1 MAGSGRTGP
10 APLTAQ
16 RELYARLIG
25 AGMSNSEA
33 CRQVGVNRRTG
44 TRWRFGRSVPA
55 ASGPP
60 VQYPAVIT
68 PVPRPI
74 SPRYLSED
82 ERVVIADLRRAG
94 GTVREIGAELGR
106 SPSTVSRE
114 LARNTDP
121 GTCRYRPARAQRLA
135 AERRAR
141 PRTRRVDRDPVLA
154 AFVQD
159 KFEQRWSPE
168 QISRALSEEFV
179 GQPARQLVPE
189 SLYRAVYDR
198 GCALTRDCDA
208 VLRTRR
214 RRRIP
219 DRQANARRTNALP
232 APMTMVSDR
241 PASAADRLEAGH
253 WEGDCIMGAGNRSAI
268 GTLVERTSRKTVLV
282 HFGRD
287 KTAAALRDA
296 LVAFFASLP
305 PGMRRTLTWDQGK
318 EMSAHLDLARLAEI
332 SVFFC
337 ERSSPWQRGTN
348 ENTNGLLRDYFPKG
362 TDLRVHS
369 PERLLAVAAQ
379 LNARPRK
386 ILGWATPAA
395 VFDGHLQKAYLDTSQ
410 SVHETPETLP
420 LQSDHGLVLRR

>member
-1 MAGSGRTGP
+1 MAGSGRPGP
-10 APLTAQ
+10 VPLTAQ
-16 RELYARLIG
+16 RELYARLVG
-25 AGMSNSEA
+25 QGMSNSEA

-44 TRWRFGRSVPA
+44 TRWRFGRSIPA
-55 ASGPP
+55 TSGPP
-60 VQYPAVIT
+60 LQYPAVIT
-68 PVPRPI
+68 TEPRPI

-94 GTVREIGAELGR
+94 ATVRAIGAELGR

-114 LARNTDP
+114 LTRNADP
-121 GTCRYRPARAQRLA
+121 DTCRYRPARAQRLA

-154 AFVQD
+154 GFVQD

-168 QISRALSEEFV
+168 QISQALSVQFV
-179 GQPARQLVPE
+179 GQPDRQLVPE

-232 APMTMVSDR
+232 APMTMVSER
-241 PASAADRLEAGH
+241 PESAADRLEPGH
-253 WEGDCIMGAGNRSAI
+253 WEGDFIMGAGNRSAI

-282 HFGRD
+282 HLGRD
-287 KTAAALRDA
+287 KSAAALRDA
-296 LVAFFASLP
+296 LIAIFSSLP
-305 PGMRRTLTWDQGK
+305 PEMRRSLTWDQGK
-318 EMSAHLDLARLAEI
+318 EMSAHLELARLAELA
-332 SVFFC
+332 VFFC
-337 ERSSPWQRGTN
+337 EKSSPWQRGSN

-362 TDLRVHS
+362 TDLRVHT
-369 PERLLAVAAQ
+369 PERLAAVAAQ
-379 LNARPRK
+379 LNDRPRK
-386 ILGWATPAA
+386 ILDWATPAA
-395 VFDGHLQKAYLDTSQ
+395 VFDSHLNRVLIATVEPVILR
-410 SVHETPETLP
+410 PETLS
-420 LQSDHGLVLRR
+420 LQSNHGLVLRR